1 MLTLKIFQRK
11 IERSADASEAY
22 HGLLSPFQKKW
33 VPEKL
38 LATIVTTDH
47 SEFPVAIKLIGR
59 IIGRVWLVNVLTDIP
74 CMSVFLLI

>member
-47 SEFPVAIKLIGR
+47 SEFPVAIK
-59 IIGRVWLVNVLTDIP
+59 
-74 CMSVFLLI
+74 